1 MAGSRMM
8 MPWWAAREIVP
19 MRAADAR
26 TLEFAIFHDA
36 HDLGV
41 ARILREAKDL
51 DFEKRG
57 SVFGTRDDLDSG
69 GLFDLVGFSGEETLI
84 HAALPADHNRVGWG
98 DFVREDEQMIAE
110 LHGIER

>member
-1 MAGSRMM
+1 MSKVKVLTSEIRSRMAGSRMM

-41 ARILREAKDL
+41 ARIL
-51 DFEKRG
+51 
-57 SVFGTRDDLDSG
+57 
-69 GLFDLVGFSGEETLI
+69 EETLI